1 MIFNVRFRP
10 KADIVKASLRHGMRI
25 IANRRKLASLA
36 VGLGEHQSC
45 HMRLISASTSY
56 RHLIILLAA
65 VALTARAQERLPT
78 AEDEREAYCIPVLT
92 STITRTK
99 QLIATLQ
106 DEKRRAYANPD
117 GFITREARRLDSQ
130 SESQRLEAEIAQA
143 RESRKRVVA
152 SLRRIQTY
160 FERRPP
166 LDAASLNDA
175 RKSGAKDV
183 FDIEAAFTKCNCL
196 RLGRYARL
204 DCIYE
209 CVPVPAEIQT
219 RISSCL
225 GG

>member
-1 MIFNVRFRP
+1 
-10 KADIVKASLRHGMRI
+10 
-25 IANRRKLASLA
+25 
-36 VGLGEHQSC
+36 
-45 HMRLISASTSY
+45 MRLISASTSY

-78 AEDEREAYCIPVLT
+78 AEDERAAYCIPVLT

-106 DEKRRAYANPD
+106 DEKRRSYANPD

-143 RESRKRVVA
+143 RESRKRVAA

-166 LDAASLNDA
+166 LDAASLNEA